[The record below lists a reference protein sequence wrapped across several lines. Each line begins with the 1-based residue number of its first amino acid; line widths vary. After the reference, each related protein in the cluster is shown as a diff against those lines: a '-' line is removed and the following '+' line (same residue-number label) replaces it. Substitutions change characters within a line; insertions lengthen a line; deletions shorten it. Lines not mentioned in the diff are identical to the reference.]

1 METMKRVGKIVLGA
15 FLLAGLCAVA
25 GGFLASKSGQANEE
39 HDHSE
44 PANQTPVVVTPAK
57 QMDFENSTTVSGN
70 VLAKNCALVSARMPG
85 PLDAIF
91 VDEGDVVEA
100 GKTQLFQTDS
110 VKLTKAVAVARQE
123 LTVAECSVREKQAKL
138 EQTMAQIEQAKVD
151 LNRYQELAK
160 RNAVSTQMVEQQG
173 TQVKQAQAMV
183 KHQEALIALA
193 NAQLEQAKLSLT
205 MAEKDLADSLVLAPI
220 NGRISERMKE
230 PGEMAAAGTPV
241 LKVEDLSL
249 LEISVN
255 IPEAFYAQVIP
266 AKTMMRV
273 NVGKIDLGNLPVTY
287 KSPTVHSKLRTFE
300 VKGIVESPPE
310 GVVPGCL
317 ANVSIVMSSRSG
329 IGIPTSAILKRGGK
343 NVVFV
348 VDNESAKMVAV
359 ETGRE
364 SQGWTEVTASD
375 LNAGTPIISMGQTL
389 VEDGTA
395 VALVEKSGN
404 AAD

>member
-1 METMKRVGKIVLGA
+1 METMKKVGKIVLGA

-39 HDHSE
+39 HDHSK
-44 PANQTPVVVTPAK
+44 PVTQIPVVVTPAK
-57 QMDFENSTTVSGN
+57 QMDFESGTAVSGN

-110 VKLTKAVAVARQE
+110 IKLTKAVALARQE

-138 EQTMAQIEQAKVD
+138 EQTMAQIEQAKAD

-160 RNAVSTQMVEQQG
+160 RNAVSTQMVEQQD
-173 TQVKQAQAMV
+173 TQLKQTQAMV

-193 NAQLEQAKLSLT
+193 NAQLEQAKLSLK

-220 NGRISERMKE
+220 SGRVSERMKE
-230 PGEMAAAGTPV
+230 PGEMAASGTPV
-241 LKVEDLSL
+241 LKIEDLSL

-255 IPEAFYAQVIP
+255 IPEAFYAQIKP
-266 AKTMMRV
+266 GKTVMRV

-300 VKGIVESPPE
+300 VKGIVQSPPE

-317 ANVSIVMSSRSG
+317 ANVSIVMDTRNS
-329 IGIPTSAILKRGGK
+329 IGIPTSAIQKRGGK

-348 VDNESAKMVAV
+348 VDNETAKMVAV

-375 LNAGTPIISMGQTL
+375 LNAETPIISMGQTL

-395 VALVEKSGN
+395 VALVKKSSS